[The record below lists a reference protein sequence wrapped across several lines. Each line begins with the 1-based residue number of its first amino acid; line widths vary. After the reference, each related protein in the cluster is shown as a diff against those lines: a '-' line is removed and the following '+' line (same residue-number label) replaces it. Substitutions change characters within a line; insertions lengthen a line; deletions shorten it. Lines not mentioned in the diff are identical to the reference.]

1 MVTCSSAAPRMAL
14 LIESSA
20 LLESREPALCAG
32 AGAGPAAVDHP
43 ALVCGA
49 ARCSGA
55 GALGTVAVACA
66 PPPRIDLAVP
76 LTTLAFARVG
86 PPPAPRAQPTP
97 ILQLVSVVATPS
109 GLQVR
114 PFRNPPFPHPR
125 SSLRVGVGPCSVYKY
140 GSGAPAGPHFS
151 PWGDGRLLS
160 ITPLRPSCT

>member
-20 LLESREPALCAG
+20 LLESRAPALCAG

-114 PFRNPPFPHPR
+114 PFTMKSPLPSPKVLPAGGGWVVLGFH
-125 SSLRVGVGPCSVYKY
+125 
-140 GSGAPAGPHFS
+140 SGAPAGPHL
-151 PWGDGRLLS
+151 PPARLF
-160 ITPLRPSCT
+160 